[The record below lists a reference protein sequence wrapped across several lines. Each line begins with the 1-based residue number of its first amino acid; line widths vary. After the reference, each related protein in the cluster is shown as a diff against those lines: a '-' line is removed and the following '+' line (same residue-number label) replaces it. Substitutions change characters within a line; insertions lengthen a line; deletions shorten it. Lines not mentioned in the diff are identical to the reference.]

1 MIAAPAG
8 IKVLVATRPVDFRRG
23 ADSLAA
29 LVREQLEHDP
39 FSGTLFVFR
48 SKRADRL
55 KIVAWDGS
63 GLVLL
68 WKRLEQGAFR
78 WPPISDGVMRLSAS
92 QFAALVDGLDW
103 SRLHARDIPRPTAT
117 S

>member
-1 MIAAPAG
+1 MIAAPSG

-29 LVREQLEHDP
+29 LVREQLGHDP
-39 FSGTLFVFR
+39 FCGTLFIFR

-55 KIVAWDGS
+55 KMLAWDGS
-63 GLVLL
+63 GLVLF
-68 WKRLEQGAFR
+68 WKRLEHGAFR

-92 QFAALVDGLDW
+92 QLAALVDGLDW
-103 SRLHARDIPRPTAT
+103 SRLHARDVPRPTAT

>member
-1 MIAAPAG
+1 MIAVPAG
-8 IKVLVATRPVDFRRG
+8 VRVLVAAKPVDFRRG

-29 LVREQLEHDP
+29 LAREELQRDP
-39 FSGTLFVFR
+39 FSGVHIVFR

-55 KIVAWDGS
+55 KILTWDGS
-63 GLVLL
+63 GLVLY

-78 WPPISDGVMRLSAS
+78 WPPISAGVMRLSAS

-103 SRLHARDIPRPTAT
+103 SRLHARDVPRPEAA

>member
-8 IKVLVATRPVDFRRG
+8 VKVLVATRPVDFRKG
-23 ADSLAA
+23 AEGLAA
-29 LVREQLEHDP
+29 LVREQIQHDP
-39 FSGTLFVFR
+39 FSGTIFIFR

-55 KIVAWDGS
+55 KILTWDGS

-78 WPPISDGVMRLSAS
+78 WPPISNGVMRLSAS
-92 QFAALVDGLDW
+92 QLAALIDGMDW
-103 SRLHARDIPRPTAT
+103 SRLHARDIAQPIET